1 MTTAIEEF
9 VVERGVKSLF
19 HFTRLNNL
27 TSILGNGL
35 LTKEACLQVGINPA
49 VNDLYRYDGTGA
61 ISATISYPNYKMF
74 YRLRCENP
82 DVEWV
87 VLKLKC
93 SLLWRTRCAFSDTN
107 AGDSSAYSIPIA
119 SRQGVVALHSM
130 FDDYGA
136 IKRTSL
142 NIPDHY
148 TTNPQA
154 EVLLLDGATVED
166 ITGVYFQKLATFQQY
181 KTQYPGRPFH
191 YDGGFF
197 NGRSDYAR
205 WK

>member
-1 MTTAIEEF
+1 MTNAIKEF

-27 TSILGNGL
+27 PSILENGL
-35 LTKEACLQVGINPA
+35 LTKEACAHAGINPA
-49 VNDLYRYDGTGA
+49 INDPCRYDGTGA

-74 YRLRCENP
+74 YRLRCDNP

-87 VLKLKC
+87 ALKLTC
-93 SLLWRTRCAFSDTN
+93 SLLWRTKCAFSDTN
-107 AGDSSAYSIPIA
+107 AGDSLAYSVPIA
-119 SRQGVVALHSM
+119 LRQGVAALHSM
-130 FDDYGA
+130 FCDYGD
-136 IKRTSL
+136 IKRTTL

-154 EVLLLDGATVED
+154 EVLLLDGATIDD
-166 ITGVYFQKLATFQQY
+166 ITGVYFQKLATCQQY
-181 KTQYPGRPFH
+181 KTQYLDWPFH

-197 NGRSDYAR
+197 DGRSDYAR
-205 WK
+205 WR